1 MDGQTDKYNN
11 IQPVGRWKTKMSKKS
26 QRQASWSCTQQ
37 HSFSCYIQKQVLSL
51 FSLSLSLC
59 VCVLFFALS
68 LIILLAVII
77 TYPFFRQQ
85 QHQKKKP
92 QNNYEL
98 NWNNFLY
105 LYFLSASSSL
115 LIVYPN
121 IVYFVCHHS
130 ISCFT
135 LLLRRHQQK
144 FSTTPPFLFNY
155 THTQAAQWLIVTWC
169 KFWVDRHLHIL
180 LILHY

>member
-1 MDGQTDKYNN
+1 MQTDKQTSTTTYN
-11 IQPVGRWKTKMSKKS
+11 RWGGGKPKWAKS
-26 QRQASWSCTQQ
+26 RNG
-37 HSFSCYIQKQVLSL
+37 KQVEVAPSNIHSPVIYKNK
-51 FSLSLSLC
+51 FYPSSLSLC

-77 TYPFFRQQ
+77 TYPFFRQQQ

-155 THTQAAQWLIVTWC
+155 THTHAAQWLSVAWC